1 VQVYSLRKRLEQT
14 EWDIILGYAHRVR
27 ALPRLRGS
35 SGLAGD
41 CIEAL
46 SNPPTST
53 ESIFPNLRIVGL
65 HAPSTTIAPLV
76 RHLTNPQLT
85 DISFERAENL
95 GAAIDAFGK
104 GCPIVT
110 DFHVGQW
117 AHADSISGL
126 ICLWPHLCSVECYNV
141 GLNVD
146 ALSHLAC
153 LRDLLYMGFKVHDA
167 VVDRIHASQSST
179 STLTFSAL
187 HDVYLTSDSLTPIW
201 RLFRHF
207 RVPKV
212 HDLSVGLHAC
222 PTAPDLMSFFVA
234 LQEACAHDSLNNL
247 SLRVYDVNNESNV
260 IPLEN
265 ASPYYITFDRLRP
278 LTVFV
283 NIKSITLDIPCGADL
298 NERELLCLASSWP
311 HLERFEVGENY
322 DWTTSSAITPG
333 GFLQLVEKCRSL
345 QVFCFMFDT
354 RGYTEIPQGHPWRS
368 LTMPKDT
375 YIHLLNSPIEQAS
388 IEALG
393 VFFHVAP
400 YPNFNLTT
408 HWNNRY
414 FRGSER
420 PQELCDLYY
429 DRWVEARSLARDL
442 WEERRDLRRALET
455 QNFYELC

>member
-1 VQVYSLRKRLEQT
+1 M
-14 EWDIILGYAHRVR
+14 R

-35 SGLAGD
+35 SSLAGD

-53 ESIFPNLRIVGL
+53 KSIFPNLRVVGL
-65 HAPSTTIAPLV
+65 HAPSATIAPLV
-76 RHLTNPQLT
+76 RHLINPQLT
-85 DISFERAENL
+85 DISFERTENL
-95 GAAIDAFGK
+95 GAAIDAFGE

-110 DFHVGQW
+110 DFHVREW

-126 ICLWPHLCSVECYNV
+126 ICLWQNLCSVECYNV

-146 ALSHLAC
+146 ALSHLAR

-167 VVDRIHASQSST
+167 VVDRIHAAQSTT

-187 HDVYLTSDSLTPIW
+187 RDVYLSSDSLTSIW
-201 RLFRHF
+201 RLLRHF

-212 HDLSVGLHAC
+212 NDLSVGLHAR
-222 PTAPDLMSFFVA
+222 PTAPDLMPFFVA
-234 LQEACAHDSLNNL
+234 LQEACTHDTLNDL
-247 SLRVYDVNNESNV
+247 SLRVFHVNNESNAL
-260 IPLEN
+260 PLEN

-283 NIKSITLDIPCGADL
+283 NIKSIMLDIPCGTDL

-311 HLERFEVGENY
+311 HLERFEVGEDY

-345 QVFCFMFDT
+345 RVFSFMFDT
-354 RGYTEIPQGHPWRS
+354 RGYTEIPQGHPWRG

-375 YIHLLNSPIEQAS
+375 YIHLLNSPIEKDS

-400 YPNFNLTT
+400 YPDFNLTT

-420 PQELCDLYY
+420 PRELCDLYY

-442 WEERRDLRRALET
+442 WEERRSLRRVLET
-455 QNFYELC
+455 QSSWRHSTVIDQDLHW